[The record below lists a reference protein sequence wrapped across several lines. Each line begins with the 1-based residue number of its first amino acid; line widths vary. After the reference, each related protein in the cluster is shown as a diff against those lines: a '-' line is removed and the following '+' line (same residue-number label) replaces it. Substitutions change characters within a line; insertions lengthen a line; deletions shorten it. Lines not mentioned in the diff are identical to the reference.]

1 MYLSPEEIALAM
13 QMNGTSAKYL
23 LVQEHLAEPRTTT
36 HLLEQVS
43 SCREVLNI
51 LDWKFPAYKNSSASY
66 KLLCSILHNPTKF
79 KGVMLNIYL
88 CKLFYFNNFNYPT
101 GNLHIRRGMGFGEDQ
116 NDRQTKVNQEI
127 AIY

>member
-13 QMNGTSAKYL
+13 QMNGTSAEYL

-51 LDWKFPAYKNSSASY
+51 LDWKFPSY
-66 KLLCSILHNPTKF
+66 FKKF
-79 KGVMLNIYL
+79 LGFIQAFVFHPAQPNKIQRGNVEYL
-88 CKLFYFNNFNYPT
+88 F
-101 GNLHIRRGMGFGEDQ
+101 M
-116 NDRQTKVNQEI
+116 
-127 AIY
+127 